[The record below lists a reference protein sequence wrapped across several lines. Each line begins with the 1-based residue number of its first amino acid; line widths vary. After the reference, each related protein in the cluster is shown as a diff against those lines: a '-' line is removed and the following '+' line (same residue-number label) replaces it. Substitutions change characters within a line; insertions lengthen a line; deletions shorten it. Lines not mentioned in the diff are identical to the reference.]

1 MGDVTDL
8 HVHRIGKLRK
18 QLGLPDP
25 RPSDI
30 GTVGVIE
37 DAVAAM
43 RGHNTVEEISDELLL
58 AGVLV
63 VDKELYDAG
72 NETHTLAPYDRAIQH
87 LIELREFVREC
98 GGLTEAPVDTTWPR

>member
-8 HVHRIGKLRK
+8 HVHRIRK
-18 QLGLPDP
+18 WQKQHGLPDT

-30 GTVGVIE
+30 GTEGVIE

-58 AGVLV
+58 AGVLI
-63 VDKELYDAG
+63 VDKELHDAG

-98 GGLTEAPVDTTWPR
+98 GGLTEAPVDTTW

>member
-8 HVHRIGKLRK
+8 DVHRIGKRRK
-18 QLGLPDP
+18 QLGLPD
-25 RPSDI
+25 PSDI

-63 VDKELYDAG
+63 VDKELHDAG

-98 GGLTEAPVDTTWPR
+98 CGLTEAPVDTTWPR